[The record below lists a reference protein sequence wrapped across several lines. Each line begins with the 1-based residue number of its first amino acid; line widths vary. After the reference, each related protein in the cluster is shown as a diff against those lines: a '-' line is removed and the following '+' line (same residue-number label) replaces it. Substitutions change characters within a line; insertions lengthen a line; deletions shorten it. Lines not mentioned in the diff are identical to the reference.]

1 VMYHVCLVAALPFVA
16 SAPSTS
22 PAGRDEG
29 IYNVLGTAGLALKGI
44 ICKVVSSHPHQDQAC
59 DQKRFEPNVEVG
71 FVTTLCQG

>member
-1 VMYHVCLVAALPFVA
+1 MSCCGVNYPFVA
-16 SAPSTS
+16 SALSTS

-29 IYNVLGTAGLALKGI
+29 FYNVLGTAGLALKGI
-44 ICKVVSSHPHQDQAC
+44 FCKVVSSHPHQDQAC